1 MSDMMEPS
9 HKQIYELL
17 PPHLMDLLV
26 KLYRELTF
34 VYRQNEVNDK
44 YMSNNEK
51 PLYTLIY
58 MPYRTLHEIS
68 RLDSE
73 IDRNHVVVIYCLSGP
88 ETKAKFLHHDLIHA
102 DLMKQLYNE
111 IDIVELKNR
120 LLVIFT
126 RIYDC
131 VHAALEYVIPEPP
144 KMRVGGDWYW

>member
-1 MSDMMEPS
+1 
-9 HKQIYELL
+9 
-17 PPHLMDLLV
+17 MDLLV

-102 DLMKQLYNE
+102 DLMKKLYDE

-144 KMRVGGDWYW
+144 KCVLVETGIGNSGITYRTALSWRPCVDHR